1 MKNILINLIPIKK
14 GGGQQV
20 ATNFVTHV
28 QKINSIN
35 CTYLVTKGTE
45 IHKLLEN
52 SENVNFV
59 IVDPKPTSRLVFNL
73 FDLKKIIKKHD
84 IDIIY
89 TLFGPSLKG
98 HGVKTV
104 TGCAYSNLFFPE
116 IDFWSAYSKLKQVKL
131 KLIDYYRLKST
142 LRSDA
147 IVFENAAMQSR
158 AISLFKVPEN
168 RTKLIL
174 PSISEYLDTPI
185 SEELETRLKRIN
197 TDHFNI
203 LFLTGWH
210 KNKNLQ
216 MIPLFLEELKKLGCN
231 TVNCVISVAESHP
244 ESQALL
250 SDAKTRQVDNH
261 ISFIGSVRPHELPHL
276 YNKIDGVG
284 LLSLLESFSNNII
297 ESWFFKKPL
306 FISDAEWSRAICKD
320 AAIYVNRDNAQD
332 IAKQIDTYIK
342 NKEKQDLYIK
352 NAKKIL
358 LDYPSPEEKVNLQIE
373 FLQQLLNE

>member
-1 MKNILINLIPIKK
+1 MNILINLIPIKK

-28 QKINSIN
+28 QKIDTIH
-35 CTYLVTKGTE
+35 CVYLVTKNTE
-45 IHKLLEN
+45 IHNLLLK
-52 SENVNFV
+52 SENVNF
-59 IVDPKPTSRLVFNL
+59 IVVDSKISSRIAFNL
-73 FDLKKIIKKHD
+73 FDLKKIIKSNH

-116 IDFWSAYSKLKQVKL
+116 IKFWSAYSRLKQVKL

-174 PSISEYLDTPI
+174 PSISEYLDAPI
-185 SEELETRLKRIN
+185 SEELKTRLNKIN

-216 MIPLFLEELKKLGCN
+216 MIPLFLEELKKIGCD

-250 SDAKTRQVDNH
+250 SDAKTRQVDHH

-306 FISDAEWSRAICKD
+306 FITDAEWSRAICKD

-342 NKEKQDLYIK
+342 NK
-352 NAKKIL
+352 
-358 LDYPSPEEKVNLQIE
+358 
-373 FLQQLLNE
+373 